1 MGINP
6 TSTNGR
12 VFKVWNPSRLSV
24 CTVMD
29 VAVLTVPGVAAGC
42 SRLQQVLD
50 KCSAQYEATG
60 APTVILGKHHHG
72 YAIPL
77 TVCGQEVGGGETAY
91 TFHPSVVREEFL
103 LFMSDSLTITA
114 ASHETM
120 TMMGVR

>member
-1 MGINP
+1 MQLQA
-6 TSTNGR
+6 S
-12 VFKVWNPSRLSV
+12 L
-24 CTVMD
+24 
-29 VAVLTVPGVAAGC
+29 VLVLVC

-72 YAIPL
+72 YAVPL

-91 TFHPSVVREEFL
+91 TFRPSVVREEFL
-103 LFMSDSLTITA
+103 LVMSDTLTITA

-120 TMMGVR
+120 TMMGVRRALGGVSPSCLCGRWALVLGYIQA